1 MNFYYFFTWERITPF
16 GKVVYSDVC
25 KVHPF
30 IEINKIRERLGKGV
44 ALLSYKEI
52 SEYEYNLFDLEL
64 KEQKEL
70 SDRHEKE
77 FRRNFSDFN
86 RGEIMLLNDIE

>member
-1 MNFYYFFTWERITPF
+1 MSFYYFFTWEHTTQF
-16 GKVVYSDVC
+16 GREVYSDVC
-25 KVHPF
+25 KIHPF

-44 ALLSYKEI
+44 TLLNYKEI

-70 SDRHEKE
+70 SDRYEKE

-86 RGEIMLLNDIE
+86 IGEIMLLNNIE